1 MLALCLPWF
10 EHRAVSVANLC
21 CLACPRAKDVF
32 HVKDLWVI
40 VPDRWVCSKANL
52 GGRRVAGQREV
63 PVLAQDV
70 VVLA

>member
-1 MLALCLPWF
+1 MLTVKRFL
-10 EHRAVSVANLC
+10 HKHVAVAGYC
-21 CLACPRAKDVF
+21 FLACPRAKDVF
-32 HVKDLWVI
+32 HVKDLWMI